1 MPLELFSVV
10 FPNVL
15 FSRDKN
21 IGNGHCPASLTV
33 ARHWSVIFSPGDF
46 SWIFP
51 CSLLDCTSPS
61 VFVHVSCCQA
71 DICCSSLGSRCLCR
85 WEEIQIEPR
94 YISRG
99 EKNCLST
106 SLMHRH
112 TTEPRCILMRRYLMH
127 LTRIKLNCLPFPVK
141 ELLLPLLIKSQLMMV
156 VNVEIQKFCHWRR

>member
-1 MPLELFSVV
+1 MPLGLFSVV

-33 ARHWSVIFSPGDF
+33 ATHWSVIFSPGDL

-51 CSLLDCTSPS
+51 CSLLDCSIAHLQVYLSTWVVAKPTFAA
-61 VFVHVSCCQA
+61 VDWDHVAFAVGKKFKLNQVTFP
-71 DICCSSLGSRCLCR
+71 GGR
-85 WEEIQIEPR
+85 
-94 YISRG
+94 
-99 EKNCLST
+99 KNCLST

-127 LTRIKLNCLPFPVK
+127 LARIKLNCLPFPVK
-141 ELLLPLLIKSQLMMV
+141 EPLLIKSQLMMV
-156 VNVEIQKFCHWRR
+156 V